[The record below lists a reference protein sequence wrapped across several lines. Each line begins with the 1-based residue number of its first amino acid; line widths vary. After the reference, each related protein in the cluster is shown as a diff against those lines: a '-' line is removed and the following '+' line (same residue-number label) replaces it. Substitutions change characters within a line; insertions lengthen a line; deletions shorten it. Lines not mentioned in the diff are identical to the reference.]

1 MYVRSITI
9 GRKYSEPHAHRAL
22 CCRADGFRSRRGA
35 FATTHPATM
44 ETAVTFDDTPID
56 ADEGAVFDTPFAMT
70 WSLGDEREDVLNGR
84 TGMTLDD
91 EETPSSTCQAAFFA
105 AHARLA
111 GGAAE
116 DVEFTPRAYADAK
129 READEEY
136 DEAKNDLFAHPKMFE
151 PRRDFPGWHEKK
163 SLRASGYER
172 RRALAIRLGAA
183 DRASV

>member
-1 MYVRSITI
+1 MMST
-9 GRKYSEPHAHRAL
+9 
-22 CCRADGFRSRRGA
+22 
-35 FATTHPATM
+35 ATM

-136 DEAKNDLFAHPKMFE
+136 DDAKNDLFAHPKMFE
-151 PRRDFPGWHEKK
+151 PRRDFPGWHVKK

>member
-1 MYVRSITI
+1 
-9 GRKYSEPHAHRAL
+9 
-22 CCRADGFRSRRGA
+22 
-35 FATTHPATM
+35 
-44 ETAVTFDDTPID
+44 
-56 ADEGAVFDTPFAMT
+56 MT
-70 WSLGDEREDVLNGR
+70 WSLGDEREDVER
-84 TGMTLDD
+84 THGHDARRRGD
-91 EETPSSTCQAAFFA
+91 AVVDGQAALPRD
-105 AHARLA
+105 ARLR

-172 RRALAIRLGAA
+172 RRASRSSDSARRIARVS
-183 DRASV
+183 RM

>member
-1 MYVRSITI
+1 MPSRSWWPPPPPPPPPASGPVLFPWALNLFHTGAQPDLVPP
-9 GRKYSEPHAHRAL
+9 GRSLA
-22 CCRADGFRSRRGA
+22 
-35 FATTHPATM
+35 
-44 ETAVTFDDTPID
+44 D

-136 DEAKNDLFAHPKMFE
+136 DDAKNDLFAHPKMFE